1 MVTVA
6 QHTWVLIHESYEG
19 QQIGRFSQLHSQ
31 ITYPNIQ
38 HDRNME
44 RKWPGACNQTAKPKR
59 MKKLKK
65 ILKAK
70 MLKFW
75 NKATPKDPN
84 GDKLVEFTVFV
95 VI

>member
-1 MVTVA
+1 MKLLHEGMNRLGVNYVNMVTVA

-44 RKWPGACNQTAKPKR
+44 RK
-59 MKKLKK
+59 
-65 ILKAK
+65 
-70 MLKFW
+70 
-75 NKATPKDPN
+75 
-84 GDKLVEFTVFV
+84 
-95 VI
+95 